1 MKALVRNT
9 VAALTIALAFGVQ
22 AQAAETE
29 TVIMID
35 APDIH
40 RIARDMEGFRTS
52 DVVGMKVFSNKGER
66 IGEVEDFVLD
76 RTGHLYAVID
86 VKDGPLF
93 GLLDIGKDDT
103 VVVPW
108 DQLRVSSVQKK

>member
-9 VAALTIALAFGVQ
+9 ATALAIALAFGVQ

-40 RIARDMEGFRTS
+40 RIAQDKVGFRTS
-52 DVVGMKVFSNKGER
+52 EVIGMAVYSNKGER

-76 RTGHLYAVID
+76 RTGHFYAVID
-86 VKDGPLF
+86 TNDGPLN
-93 GLLDIGKDDT
+93 GLLGIGKDDS

-108 DQLRVSSVQKK
+108 DQLRVSSVQKQ